1 MFLIKT
7 RCPNV
12 KQKWN
17 SFFFLINAEVLK
29 KTFIHYVWEKHLL
42 FMLVL
47 VGHNER
53 SFSLQI
59 NITKDITSKV
69 QWVKDFSMISLP
81 CILLLNSILMAYSI
95 LVLTVNTQPVIACS
109 SLAMEALEQYVGCL
123 QGWWLCICMC
133 MCVCMYVCIYVYIYI
148 YICVC
153 LCMCMYVYI
162 YIVCLCV
169 YISVCVCVYMYICY
183 VYIYVSTLVIC
194 LYCRVWAWLHLNLV
208 LLLLTLG
215 K

>member
-1 MFLIKT
+1 
-7 RCPNV
+7 
-12 KQKWN
+12 
-17 SFFFLINAEVLK
+17 
-29 KTFIHYVWEKHLL
+29 
-42 FMLVL
+42 MLVL

-81 CILLLNSILMAYSI
+81 CILLLNGILMAYSI

-109 SLAMEALEQYVGCL
+109 GLAMEALEQYVGCL

-133 MCVCMYVCIYVYIYI
+133 MCVCMYVCIYVYM

-153 LCMCMYVYI
+153 VY
-162 YIVCLCV
+162 
-169 YISVCVCVYMYICY
+169 VCVCLYIC
-183 VYIYVSTLVIC
+183 T
-194 LYCRVWAWLHLNLV
+194 
-208 LLLLTLG
+208 
-215 K
+215 

>member
-29 KTFIHYVWEKHLL
+29 KTFVHYVWEKHLL

-81 CILLLNSILMAYSI
+81 CILLLNGILMAYSI

-109 SLAMEALEQYVGCL
+109 GLAMEALEQYVGCL

-148 YICVC
+148 CVC
-153 LCMCMYVYI
+153 LCMCMFVYM

-169 YISVCVCVYMYICY
+169 YICVCVCVYMDICY

>member
-1 MFLIKT
+1 
-7 RCPNV
+7 
-12 KQKWN
+12 
-17 SFFFLINAEVLK
+17 
-29 KTFIHYVWEKHLL
+29 
-42 FMLVL
+42 MLVL

-109 SLAMEALEQYVGCL
+109 RLAMEALEQYVGCL

-148 YICVC
+148 YIYMCVF
-153 LCMCMYVYI
+153 MYVYVCIYLHSVSVCIYMCVCMCVYVYMLCI
-162 YIVCLCV
+162 YIRIDTSYL
-169 YISVCVCVYMYICY
+169 S
-183 VYIYVSTLVIC
+183 
-194 LYCRVWAWLHLNLV
+194 
-208 LLLLTLG
+208 LLSDLG
-215 K
+215 VVAP